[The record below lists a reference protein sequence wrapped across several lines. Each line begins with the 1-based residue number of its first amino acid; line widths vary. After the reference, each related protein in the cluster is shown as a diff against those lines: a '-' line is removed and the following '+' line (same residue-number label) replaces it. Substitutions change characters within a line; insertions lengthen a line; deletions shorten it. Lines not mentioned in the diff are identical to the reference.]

1 MRTTLEIPDDIFKKA
16 KLQAVQEGV
25 TLKDVVTRALERE
38 LTPGSSSAALRK
50 ARAGRLFKMLDKA
63 RNTRPGKQG
72 KTIADRKSTRLN
84 SSHHFSS
91 YAVFCLKKKNK
102 IY

>member
-1 MRTTLEIPDDIFKKA
+1 MRTTLEIPDYIFKKA

-63 RNTRPGKQG
+63 RNTRPVG
-72 KTIADRKSTRLN
+72 RLN
-84 SSHHFSS
+84 R
-91 YAVFCLKKKNK
+91 KE
-102 IY
+102 IYDRPVLRGH